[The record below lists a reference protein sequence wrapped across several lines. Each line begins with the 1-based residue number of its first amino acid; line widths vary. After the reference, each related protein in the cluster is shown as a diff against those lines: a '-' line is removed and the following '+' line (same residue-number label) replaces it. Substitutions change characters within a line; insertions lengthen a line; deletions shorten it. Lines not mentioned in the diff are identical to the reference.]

1 LTVIT
6 AAIYSV
12 PVSPKAASVPDD
24 LTAIVSE
31 IAERLCEM
39 EELKLKST
47 NLLIQNL
54 ARLAAVDFEAYL
66 VTIEVLH
73 GDTSCLLDS
82 YAAQAGN
89 DGRKK
94 QTHHYRRLSA
104 LSRAA
109 IVFPEVAGLL
119 NQVRASAMLHN
130 DPLSTADVLRESM
143 ERDDDNANG
152 Q

>member
-1 LTVIT
+1 MIT

-12 PVSPKAASVPDD
+12 PVSPKASSVPDD

-82 YAAQAGN
+82 YA
-89 DGRKK
+89 
-94 QTHHYRRLSA
+94 YC
-104 LSRAA
+104 
-109 IVFPEVAGLL
+109 
-119 NQVRASAMLHN
+119 M
-130 DPLSTADVLRESM
+130 
-143 ERDDDNANG
+143 
-152 Q
+152 